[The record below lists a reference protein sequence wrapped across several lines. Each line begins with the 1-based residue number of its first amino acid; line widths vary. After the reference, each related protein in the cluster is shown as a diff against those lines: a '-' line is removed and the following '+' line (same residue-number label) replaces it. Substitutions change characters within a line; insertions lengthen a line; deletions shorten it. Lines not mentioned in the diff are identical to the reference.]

1 MKYAIKADAAGT
13 MVEIVEFDESNS
25 YETIKEATGGGWIDC
40 VRIPMLGVDVWID
53 DEGKLTDSPDL
64 NAFGTALW
72 FIQYGMTDFI
82 AGDII
87 VTGGVDAEGNTL
99 GLTKEKATQVI
110 NEVLNMTEK
119 VLSDSQLVAD
129 KLVEHMDDPAF
140 TIIDLDE

>member
-53 DEGKLTDSPDL
+53 DEGKLTDSPNL

-72 FIQYGMTDFI
+72 FMQYGMNDYI
-82 AGDII
+82 SGDII
-87 VTGGVDAEGNTL
+87 VTGGVDAKGNTL
-99 GLTKEKATQVI
+99 GMNKEKAIQVI
-110 NEVLNMTEK
+110 REVMKMTDQ
-119 VLSDSQLVAD
+119 VLSD
-129 KLVEHMDDPAF
+129 VETVSEQMIEHWDDPAF
-140 TIIDLDE
+140 KIINLDE